1 MARKYYTPIDLNGL
15 EIQNVKFQNLASAP
29 TPRGEGHVYYNTQ
42 SDTLF
47 VYDGATW
54 QPVGKIVASA
64 IASRPAAGSIG
75 RFFFATDTKVL
86 YYDNGS
92 SWDQVSNFGTPVAL
106 DNTGTNVDGTST
118 NYARSD
124 HKHAHGPDEHS
135 GISLGD
141 LSAANGDL
149 DISGFKIISL
159 GEPTNPQ
166 DASTKSYVDDKTLQ
180 SFTTAANT
188 DIDANDN
195 RITNLAEPQADTDA
209 ATKGY
214 VDSVSQGLDV
224 KLSVRAATTGDPIT
238 LSGAQTIDGV
248 ILSAGNRVLVK
259 DQFDPADNGIY
270 VVAAGA
276 WSRSAD
282 ANSSTNVGPGMFTFV
297 EEGTVNADSG
307 WVLVSD
313 GAVTLDTTELDFV
326 QFSGAGQITAGDG
339 LTKDGNRLDLVVGTG
354 LTVSADA
361 VAVDTTVV
369 AYKKIFSDFTAT
381 VTTGPVTQ
389 TLTHSLGN
397 RDVTV
402 QVYDA
407 STFAEVECDI
417 VRTDANTVTLT
428 FHASGTFRAV
438 VVG

>member
-29 TPRGEGHVYYNTQ
+29 TPSGEGHVYYNTS

-47 VYDGATW
+47 VYDGAAW
-54 QPVGKIVASA
+54 QPVGKIVADVV
-64 IASRPAAGSIG
+64 ASRPDAGSVG
-75 RFFFATDTKVL
+75 RFFFATDTQVL
-86 YYDNGS
+86 FYDNGS
-92 SWDQVSNFGTPVAL
+92 TWDQVSNFGSPVAL
-106 DNTGTNVDGTST
+106 DNTGSNVDGTST
-118 NYARSD
+118 DYSRAD
-124 HKHAHGPDEHS
+124 HQHAHGPSEHS

-141 LSAANGDL
+141 LSAANADL
-149 DISGFKIISL
+149 DLGSFKIVNLSD
-159 GEPTNPQ
+159 PTNDQ
-166 DASTKSYVDDKTLQ
+166 DAATKSYVDALNVQD
-180 SFTTAANT
+180 FTTKSGQ
-188 DIDANDN
+188 DIDAGNN
-195 RITNLAEPQADTDA
+195 KIVNLAEPVADTDA

-214 VDSVSQGLDV
+214 VDAVSQGLDV
-224 KLSVRAATTGDPIT
+224 KLSVRAASTGSSIT
-238 LSGAQTIDGV
+238 LSGAQTIDDV
-248 ILSAGNRVLVK
+248 VLSAGDRVLVK
-259 DQFDPADNGIY
+259 DQFDSSENGIY

-282 ANSSTNVGPGMFTFV
+282 ANSATNLTPGMFTFV

-313 GAVTLDTTELDFV
+313 GAITIDTTDLDFV

-339 LTKDGNRLDLVVGTG
+339 LTKTGNVLDVVGGTG
-354 LTVSADA
+354 ISVTADE
-361 VAVDTTVV
+361 VAIDTTVT
-369 AYKKIFSDFTAT
+369 ARKKVFSDFTIT
-381 VTTGPVTQ
+381 VAGSPVSQ

-407 STFAEVECDI
+407 ATYAEVEADV
-417 VRTDANTVTLT
+417 VRTDANSATVT

>member
-29 TPRGEGHVYYNTQ
+29 TPAGEGHVYYNTS

-47 VYDGATW
+47 VYDGAAW
-54 QPVGKIVASA
+54 QPVGKIVADVV
-64 IASRPAAGSIG
+64 ASRPAAGSVG
-75 RFFFATDTKVL
+75 RFFFATDTQVL
-86 YYDNGS
+86 FYDNGS

-106 DNTGTNVDGTST
+106 DNTGSNIAGTST
-118 NYARSD
+118 NYARAD
-124 HKHAHGPDEHS
+124 HKHAHGPDEHA

-141 LSAANGDL
+141 LSAANADL
-149 DISGFKIISL
+149 DISGFKVVSV
-159 GEPTNPQ
+159 GDPTNPQ
-166 DASTKSYVDDKTLQ
+166 DASTKAYVDDKTLQ
-180 SFTTAANT
+180 SFSTAANT
-188 DIDANDN
+188 DIDANN
-195 RITNLAEPQADTDA
+195 NKITNLAEPQADTDA

-238 LSGAQTIDGV
+238 LSGSQTVDGV
-248 ILSAGNRVLVK
+248 VLSSGDRILVK
-259 DQFDPADNGIY
+259 DQFDPAENGIY
-270 VVAAGA
+270 VVAAGS

-282 ANSSTNVGPGMFTFV
+282 ANSSSNVGPGMFTFV

-307 WVLVSD
+307 WVLVTD
-313 GAVTLDTTELDFV
+313 GSVDVDTTELDFV

-339 LTKDGNRLDLVVGTG
+339 LTKDGNRIDLVVGTG
-354 LTVSADA
+354 LTVTADQ
-361 VAVDTTVV
+361 VAVDTSVV
-369 AYKKIFSDFTAT
+369 AYKKVFSDFTVT
-381 VTTGPVTQ
+381 VSGGPATQ

-407 STFAEVECDI
+407 STYAEVECDM